1 MVSNGWWIT
10 PMLCPCLPILFSWL
24 AVQFLLPRVL
34 KRYEVFLNR
43 EGIVADQDVYRH
55 WRPVKEN
62 QAWEL
67 SLCDFSLVRSGL
79 SFHLPPPC
87 TREFPSAI
95 TMKKVL
101 CWVGQQSLQK
111 ATNWKKRP
119 NLRGR
124 PASCPF
130 GISGRK
136 MSCVRSLPRR
146 SSTFRWG
153 ESFFLPMWNKKFRL
167 TRY

>member
-1 MVSNGWWIT
+1 MFLFDFALRFVALCYVANAWFDVVMGGMLADPVKSYPTLFGPNSSFGGQNGVQWLMDYPYAL
-10 PMLCPCLPILFSWL
+10 PMF
-24 AVQFLLPRVL
+24 ANT
-34 KRYEVFLNR
+34 VFLTGCAIFVATSFQEVRSLFKR

-67 SLCDFSLVRSGL
+67 SLCDFSLARSGL

-101 CWVGQQSLQK
+101 C
-111 ATNWKKRP
+111 
-119 NLRGR
+119 
-124 PASCPF
+124 
-130 GISGRK
+130 
-136 MSCVRSLPRR
+136 
-146 SSTFRWG
+146 
-153 ESFFLPMWNKKFRL
+153 
-167 TRY
+167 